1 MFLKV
6 SKQASQRGTE
16 NNCVDLVAKSHPF
29 MPQLRQFGRKIDHII
44 CETDS
49 VLVFFKNHLTVGNQS

>member
-1 MFLKV
+1 MEAAMFLKV

-29 MPQLRQFGRKIDHII
+29 MPQLDRLAEK
-44 CETDS
+44 
-49 VLVFFKNHLTVGNQS
+49 LTI